1 MLRHVR
7 TLSVFGLVLAACG
20 APEALHSHGNTGSA
34 GGGGGAGMNGSAGS
48 TTGSAGSTNPIDAST
63 TGSAGNTTGTAGSTT
78 GSAGD
83 TTGSA
88 GSITGAAGAGTAG
101 AGTAGAG
108 TAGAGTAGA
117 GTAGAGTAGAGTAGA
132 GTAGAGT
139 AGAGTAG
146 AGTAGA
152 GTAGA
157 TGTAGAS
164 PGEYVNSC
172 SPVHWT
178 LSAPTAINA
187 MDFLTNVDD
196 DVIGDRWSTGAN
208 QTPGQYLQ
216 IDFGGTVSL
225 TQVVLDASNNSGD
238 YPRGYDIGLSANGT
252 TFTSVATGA
261 PTTPI
266 VTVTFGAAQGRY
278 LRITQTGTA
287 NVWWSV
293 DELHLSCTVPGV
305 NPDGGLVD
313 PYDPTSWTA
322 TASITGNAGLVASN
336 AIDIDPTSRWS
347 TGVDQTPGETFTVD
361 MGGVVMISGVT
372 LDDGGA
378 VDFPV
383 GYTLALSTNG
393 TTYTQVATGV
403 GVAGTNKIAFTR
415 QNARFFR
422 VTQTGTGA
430 NWWSIYG
437 ITVQP

>member
-34 GGGGGAGMNGSAGS
+34 GAGGSAGVNGSAGS
-48 TTGSAGSTNPIDAST
+48 TPGSAGATNPIDAST
-63 TGSAGNTTGTAGSTT
+63 TGSAGDMTGVAGSTT

-83 TTGSA
+83 MTGVA
-88 GSITGAAGAGTAG
+88 GSITGTAGAGTAG

-157 TGTAGAS
+157 GTAGAS
-164 PGEYVNSC
+164 PGEYVNTC

-178 LSAPTAINA
+178 FSAPTAINA
-187 MDFLTNVDD
+187 NDFLTNVVDNN
-196 DVIGDRWSTGAN
+196 IASRWSTGAN
-208 QTPGQYLQ
+208 QTLGQYLQ
-216 IDFGGTVSL
+216 IDFSGTVSL
-225 TQVVLDASNNSGD
+225 TQVVLDASNNAGD

-266 VTVTFGAAQGRY
+266 VTVNFTAAQGRY
-278 LRITQTGTA
+278 LRITQTGTVA
-287 NVWWSV
+287 AWWSV
-293 DELHLSCTVPGV
+293 DELHLACTVPGIT
-305 NPDGGLVD
+305 PGGGLVD
-313 PYDPTSWTA
+313 PYDPTYWTA

-336 AIDIDPTSRWS
+336 AIDGNSTTRWS

-383 GYTLALSTNG
+383 GYTLALSTTG
-393 TTYTQVATGV
+393 ATYAQVAMGV

-422 VTQTGTGA
+422 ITQTGTGA